1 METKK
6 RKRSGINVGSS
17 LILVTFIL
25 LCLVAFAALS
35 FISAN
40 SDYELSKQTADKTT
54 NYYNAASTVE
64 QYLAELDSTLKD
76 IAVTANSNDE
86 YSSAVQ
92 AKYADES
99 FVTVVQDSTG
109 TMLTFVVPINQ
120 SSGILVAL
128 NLKDI
133 EQINENDASYD
144 IAAYQTITTTDP
156 DVVTIQDD
164 GGLIL

>member
-86 YSSAVQ
+86 FSSAVQ

-156 DVVTIQDD
+156 GVVTIQDD